1 MPNLTGTIAVVT
13 GASRGVGRG
22 IALGLGEAGATVYIT
37 GRTAQT
43 GAARLA
49 GTIHDAAE
57 EVTRMGGKGI
67 AVRCDHNRDDDVE
80 AAFARILAE
89 AGHIDLL
96 VNNAWG
102 GYETMFESSEWTWD
116 KPFWEQSYHRW
127 DVMLANVRGYYTA
140 SRLAA
145 PSMVARKQG
154 LIVNISFWAAQ
165 KHMGNVIY
173 GVSKAATDKL
183 AADMAHEL
191 RPHNVAAVSLY
202 PGLVRTEGVME
213 NAQYFDM
220 TNSES
225 PQYVGRAVAALA
237 ADPNLMSKS
246 GQVVLS
252 AALGQEYG
260 FADIDGKVIRP
271 VTLAEV

>member
-1 MPNLTGTIAVVT
+1 MAQLDGTIAVVT

-22 IALGLGEAGATVYIT
+22 IAVGLGEVGATVYVT
-37 GRTAQT
+37 GRSVQPGTPYPTIYDTA
-43 GAARLA
+43 
-49 GTIHDAAE
+49 D

-67 AVRCDHNRDDDVE
+67 AIRCDHSRDDNTA
-80 AAFARILAE
+80 AAFAQILAE
-89 AGHIDLL
+89 AGHIDVL

-102 GYETMFESSEWTWD
+102 GYERMVENGEYTWEQ
-116 KPFWEQSYHRW
+116 PFWEQPMFRW
-127 DVMLANVRGYYTA
+127 EVMLGSVRGCFVA
-140 SRLAA
+140 SRHAV
-145 PSMVARKQG
+145 PSMIARRKG

-165 KHMGNVIY
+165 KYMGNAIY
-173 GVSKAATDKL
+173 GVAKAAADKL

-213 NAQYFDM
+213 NEQYFDM
-220 TNSES
+220 SNSES
-225 PQYVGRAVAALA
+225 PRYVGRAVAALA
-237 ADPNLMSKS
+237 ADSNVMRKS

-271 VTLAEV
+271 VTLAEA